1 MQLCI
6 HRTKQDAHTF
16 VQFKRPS
23 RIQTQCANQAQ
34 THTNVSQH
42 THVHTQQF
50 WIEVWVLPLFLSSQ
64 MAVSLPDVNFDSDDG
79 DIDPTPPVIDD
90 TRILSEKF
98 ADTIFGCALA
108 SVNFLVYVG
117 ICMFPL
123 VCDHGCSWRATFPSR
138 PREPGRSNSCFLA
151 CPPVKG
157 QGHIYIMNYL
167 NQETFTSEIE
177 IIRIH

>member
-1 MQLCI
+1 MWIQVFNTYILYLKHQIGKKFLRNYVFTERSSTHTCTNQT
-6 HRTKQDAHTF
+6 TKH
-16 VQFKRPS
+16 KH
-23 RIQTQCANQAQ
+23 TQCVT
-34 THTNVSQH
+34 THICSYAAILD
-42 THVHTQQF
+42 
-50 WIEVWVLPLFLSSQ
+50 WGLGLALFLSSR
-64 MAVSLPDVNFDSDDG
+64 MAVSLPDVKFDSDDG

-157 QGHIYIMNYL
+157 QGHICIMNYL
-167 NQETFTSEIE
+167 NQ
-177 IIRIH
+177 